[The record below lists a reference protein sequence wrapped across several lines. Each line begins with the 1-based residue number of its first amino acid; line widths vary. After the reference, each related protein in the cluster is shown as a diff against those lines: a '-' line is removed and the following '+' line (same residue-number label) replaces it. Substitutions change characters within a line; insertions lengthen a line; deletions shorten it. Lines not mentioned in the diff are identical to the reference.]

1 MSGVAR
7 KTEKDTNLKGNIYDL
22 FWGTPWRLTS
32 DSVKQTV
39 KEWLKEK
46 ASLIDEICV
55 DENFPNFV
63 EGNRTVV

>member
-22 FWGTPWRLTS
+22 FWGTSWRLTS

-39 KEWLKEK
+39 KKWFKEK
-46 ASLIDEICV
+46 ASLIDEIYV